1 MQDLKERCEL
11 LKEQYQQTVVVA
23 TAAKEEAAT
32 AAAQAAQAREAAARE
47 RERARETEA
56 RPTET
61 AKPAAAPTPAPAPA
75 PVSAPVSAPVAEPE
89 STEALQSDVLDHVA
103 AMRAKKLAAGAG
115 GLLHTQ
121 ADADLRATVA
131 ALRQV
136 CRARALLALSPTACC
151 HPSLGCLMRASLFVV
166 FEILPD
172 MTAP

>member
-1 MQDLKERCEL
+1 L

-47 RERARETEA
+47 RERVSRETEA
-56 RPTET
+56 RPAET
-61 AKPAAAPTPAPAPA
+61 AKPAAAPIPAPAPA
-75 PVSAPVSAPVAEPE
+75 PVAEPEPE

-136 CRARALLALSPTACC
+136 GLPRPSPVYLGTDRMLPPLS
-151 HPSLGCLMRASLFVV
+151 G
-166 FEILPD
+166 LPD
-172 MTAP
+172 EGLFICRLRKPP